1 MIYAN
6 KTSKFAKK
14 ILSNCLILQFSAT
27 QTILFCIFC
36 NYKLHK
42 KEAPEVLARVL
53 DDYSFLY
60 LPSPICSILW
70 LVRQRLRTM
79 QIALFLT
86 D

>member
-14 ILSNCLILQFSAT
+14 ILSNCLILQFLAT

-42 KEAPEVLARVL
+42 NEAPEVFAPAGREVIV
-53 DDYSFLY
+53 
-60 LPSPICSILW
+60 PLW
-70 LVRQRLRTM
+70 LRTYFRRLGVPVNRGNRNTGRG
-79 QIALFLT
+79 I
-86 D
+86 

>member
-27 QTILFCIFC
+27 QTILFY

-42 KEAPEVLARVL
+42 NEAPEVFAPAGRDCTFEGFGVPIIGETVTREGV
-53 DDYSFLY
+53 FNLY
-60 LPSPICSILW
+60 D
-70 LVRQRLRTM
+70 RTCGR
-79 QIALFLT
+79 
-86 D
+86 

>member
-14 ILSNCLILQFSAT
+14 ILSNYLILQFLAT

-42 KEAPEVLARVL
+42 EEAPEVFA
-53 DDYSFLY
+53 
-60 LPSPICSILW
+60 PG
-70 LVRQRLRTM
+70 
-79 QIALFLT
+79 A
-86 D
+86 